1 MKTYNRLRAVIDL
14 DAVMYNM
21 QMMYRNI
28 KNDARMIVVVKTDG
42 YGHGAV
48 PIAEMLEDVEY
59 VWGYAVT
66 TLEEGILLRK
76 AKIRK
81 PILCLGCIFPDQ
93 MEAMIRHQIRMTVY
107 DGELAA
113 LASAKAEELGMNAIF
128 HIKIDT
134 GMSRLGF
141 APDDVS
147 VNAIEKISHLPCVE
161 LEGMFTHFSRADE
174 KNKEITDQ
182 QFTSYIRVKEELEKR
197 GIHFPLLHVSN
208 SAAIIDQPELNLNLV
223 RAGISTYGMYPS
235 EEVRKDSVPL
245 KPAMELISHIT
256 YLKWIEKGTAVS
268 YGGTFV
274 ADRRMQIATVPAGY
288 GDGYPRSLSNKGYV
302 LIHGKKA
309 PIVGR
314 VCMDQFMVDVTD
326 IPNVKFEDKVT
337 LIGENEG
344 VYLPVET
351 LSELS
356 GRFNYEFVCD
366 INKRVPREYIRGGE
380 VVRQIDYFE

>member
-21 QMMYRNI
+21 QMMHENI
-28 KNDARMIVVVKTDG
+28 KDDAQMIVVVKTDG

-48 PIAEMLEDVEY
+48 PIADMLEDVDY
-59 VWGYAVT
+59 VWGYAVA
-66 TLEEGILLRK
+66 TLDEGMVLRRAGIK
-76 AKIRK
+76 K

-93 MEAMIRHQIRMTVY
+93 MEEMIRHQIRMTTF

-113 LASAKAEELGMNAIF
+113 LASAKAQELGMNAIF

-141 APDDVS
+141 APDDDS
-147 VNAIEKISHLPCVE
+147 VNEIEKISHLPHVE
-161 LEGMFTHFSRADE
+161 LEGLFTHFSRADE
-174 KNKEITDQ
+174 KDKDITAQ
-182 QFTSYIRVKEELEKR
+182 QYAAYLRVKEELEKR
-197 GIHFPLLHVSN
+197 GIRFPFLHVSN
-208 SAAIIDQPELNLNLV
+208 SAAIIDQPEFNLNLV
-223 RAGISTYGMYPS
+223 RAGISTYGLYPS
-235 EEVRKDSVPL
+235 EEVKKDSVPL
-245 KPAMELISHIT
+245 KPAMEWIAHIT

-274 ADRRMQIATVPAGY
+274 ADRRMRIATVPAGY

-302 LIHGKKA
+302 LIHGQKA

-326 IPNVKFEDKVT
+326 IPDVKFGDKAT

-344 VYLPVET
+344 AYLSVET

-366 INKRVPREYIRGGE
+366 INKRVPREYIRGGK
-380 VVRQIDYFE
+380 VVAQTDYFN

>member
-59 VWGYAVT
+59 VWGYAVA

-76 AKIRK
+76 AGIGK

-134 GMSRLGF
+134 GMHRIGYAVHRQSVEEIIRISRL
-141 APDDVS
+141 DD
-147 VNAIEKISHLPCVE
+147 LE
-161 LEGMFTHFSRADE
+161 LEGIFTHFYT
-174 KNKEITDQ
+174 N
-182 QFTSYIRVKEELEKR
+182 
-197 GIHFPLLHVSN
+197 
-208 SAAIIDQPELNLNLV
+208 
-223 RAGISTYGMYPS
+223 
-235 EEVRKDSVPL
+235 
-245 KPAMELISHIT
+245 
-256 YLKWIEKGTAVS
+256 
-268 YGGTFV
+268 
-274 ADRRMQIATVPAGY
+274 
-288 GDGYPRSLSNKGYV
+288 
-302 LIHGKKA
+302 
-309 PIVGR
+309 
-314 VCMDQFMVDVTD
+314 
-326 IPNVKFEDKVT
+326 
-337 LIGENEG
+337 
-344 VYLPVET
+344 
-351 LSELS
+351 
-356 GRFNYEFVCD
+356 
-366 INKRVPREYIRGGE
+366 
-380 VVRQIDYFE
+380 